1 VTGRNDTHDP
11 TRTSWVES
19 ANAPDTDFPIQNLP
33 FGVFSVA
40 DGARRAGVA
49 IGDRILDLT
58 ALEAAGILTPA
69 PGRTVFADGVLNP
82 FLALPQAG
90 WSDTR
95 ARIAA
100 LLDSRTG
107 DRSLPLVARAGAV
120 PHLPVFVR
128 GYTDFYASREHAAN
142 VGTMFRGRDDALP
155 PNWPHMP
162 IGYNGRA
169 STVVVSG
176 ARIRRPLGQVEGA
189 DGGAPRL
196 APTAKLDF
204 ELELGAVVGTG
215 NPMGAPIGTAQ
226 AFANIFGYVLLNDWS
241 ARDIQMWEYRPLGP
255 FQSKA
260 FGTTIGP
267 WIVTREALE
276 PFRRPTPDRI
286 APLLP
291 YLAETAPYNFDI
303 ALEAALAPSGAPAR
317 TITRTNAGHLY
328 YSAAQQLA
336 HHTSSGCATE
346 TGDLLGSGTISG
358 PDRGSFGSLLELTWN
373 GRDPIAV
380 AGGARTFLEDGD
392 TVTLR
397 GRCDGPYRVGFGACS
412 GTILPAPEAPA

>member
-82 FLALPQAG
+82 FLALPQAV

-128 GYTDFYASREHAAN
+128 GYTDFYASREHAAE

-155 PNWPHMP
+155 PDW
-162 IGYNGRA
+162 
-169 STVVVSG
+169 
-176 ARIRRPLGQVEGA
+176 
-189 DGGAPRL
+189 
-196 APTAKLDF
+196 
-204 ELELGAVVGTG
+204 
-215 NPMGAPIGTAQ
+215 AQ
-226 AFANIFGYVLLNDWS
+226 
-241 ARDIQMWEYRPLGP
+241 M
-255 FQSKA
+255 
-260 FGTTIGP
+260 
-267 WIVTREALE
+267 
-276 PFRRPTPDRI
+276 
-286 APLLP
+286 
-291 YLAETAPYNFDI
+291 
-303 ALEAALAPSGAPAR
+303 PSG
-317 TITRTNAGHLY
+317 
-328 YSAAQQLA
+328 
-336 HHTSSGCATE
+336 
-346 TGDLLGSGTISG
+346 
-358 PDRGSFGSLLELTWN
+358 
-373 GRDPIAV
+373 
-380 AGGARTFLEDGD
+380 
-392 TVTLR
+392 
-397 GRCDGPYRVGFGACS
+397 
-412 GTILPAPEAPA
+412 